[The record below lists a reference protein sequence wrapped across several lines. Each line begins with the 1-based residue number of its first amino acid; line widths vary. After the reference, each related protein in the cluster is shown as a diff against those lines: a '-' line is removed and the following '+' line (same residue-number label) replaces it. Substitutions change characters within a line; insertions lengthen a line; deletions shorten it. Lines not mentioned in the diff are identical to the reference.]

1 MTITEI
7 NEKIMND
14 KEFVK
19 LELNKFSIY
28 YNLKHTIRWARTR
41 NGDVTESVAE
51 HIYGMH
57 VLSSYFLPLI
67 DNESKLNHELIHNMI
82 TWHDMAEAIVSDMTT
97 KSKTE
102 AHKASEKE
110 AEASLTETATD
121 HLQKTIQLIYSTYDD
136 RSTEEAKFVK
146 ALDKIEPMFHIF
158 FLKTKNV
165 DMKAHFAFEWEA
177 NEYREYRAKFVDFF
191 NVIKRFDDIL
201 YKETF
206 EYFLNN

>member
-1 MTITEI
+1 MTIPEI
-7 NEKIMND
+7 NEKIMTD
-14 KEFVK
+14 EVFVK
-19 LELNKFSIY
+19 TELNKFAIY
-28 YNLKHTIRWARTR
+28 YNLKHTIRWARNR
-41 NGDVTESVAE
+41 DGNITESVAE

-57 VLSSYFLPLI
+57 LLSSYFLPLI
-67 DNESKLNHELIHNMI
+67 DSENKLNHDLIHTMI

-97 KSKTE
+97 KSKTDQ
-102 AHKASEKE
+102 HKANEKD
-110 AEASLTETATD
+110 AEASLVETATD
-121 HLQKTIQLIYSTYDD
+121 HVQGIVQTIYNTYDD
-136 RSTEEAKFVK
+136 RSTEEAKYVK
-146 ALDKIEPMFHIF
+146 ALDKIEPMIHIF